1 MRDTVKNQ
9 TTSADRPRRTRR
21 RAALTTA
28 AVGAVLAVSVPGIAA
43 AAPAA
48 PAVPVHGMGAIV
60 SKIPLSAVNG
70 RNRLAAA
77 VQAAGG
83 MVYTASAL
91 PASIDLTGFAVTP
104 GNQGSHG
111 ACGSFTTAYTLA
123 GWESNYT
130 HHVGA
135 PFDPM
140 YVYNQI
146 NGGSDT
152 RGTSFGGNYSILEN
166 QGVVEAAYW
175 THPFTDYRTQP
186 TAAERA
192 DAGLHKLT
200 THTALFNGA
209 GQGTPA
215 QTAIETALAN
225 NQPVGIAFP
234 VYNAFSY
241 LNSSHSTFGLA
252 DATGSVLGYHA
263 VAVLG
268 YDANGVTIE
277 NSWGTGWGNHGFATM
292 GWDFVE
298 SKVMEA
304 VASGSF
310 VSGANTLPPVVTTL
324 SKAGVNTA
332 GGSALTITAARLG
345 SVNTG
350 TAGSVKFVSVA
361 NPAVSVNATATVTG
375 STTLSVTTPALPADG
390 DYRVVLTGS
399 GGTSVPNATADVVT
413 ALHPGTVALVAGQVG
428 RSDVVTKVALVGSGF
443 GTTSTAFTAAKL
455 TATVAGKAAPL
466 TWVNDEHVLVAVP
479 AAAAGSTAQIVI
491 SRNGVASP
499 AVTVHYLPP
508 VPVVS
513 TLTPSHVSVAGGTTV
528 TATVKAA
535 PTATGVTLVSTADPS
550 VTLTATLGATTAT
563 TITFTT
569 PASTNGAEGTYHVVV
584 TGSGGVSLP
593 VTADVLTYR
602 SPVTGTTSAS
612 VASAAGG
619 TAIPVSGSGFGSTST
634 AFTAAK
640 LTATVG
646 GKPAPVKW
654 VSDTSLVVTVP
665 AGVPGAAASIVLVHD
680 GVPGAAITGATYAA
694 VITSNAVPAGP
705 LEGWTTKLTGIGF
718 TGSGSWALLD
728 AAGST
733 VATLPVVSST
743 TALAAASSGAVLI
756 TGPTAV
762 SVHLPAASE
771 GMYRLTFTPS
781 GTAFPG
787 AHFAFTS
794 KAVVV
799 YAALG

>member
-28 AVGAVLAVSVPGIAA
+28 AVGVVLVAGIPGIAA

-48 PAVPVHGMGAIV
+48 PAAPVHGMGAIPP
-60 SKIPLSAVNG
+60 KLRLSAVNG
-70 RNRLAAA
+70 RARLAAA

-83 MVYTASAL
+83 MVYAASAL
-91 PASIDLTGFAVTP
+91 PASVDLTGFAVTP

-175 THPFTDYRTQP
+175 THPFSDYRTQP

-192 DAGLHKLT
+192 DAAQHKLT
-200 THTALFNGA
+200 THTGLFSGQ
-209 GQGTPA
+209 GQGTAA

-234 VYNAFSY
+234 VYSAFEY
-241 LNSSHSTFGLA
+241 LNTSHSSFGLA

-310 VSGANTLPPVVTTL
+310 VSGANTLAPVVTTL

-332 GGSALTITAARLG
+332 GGTALTITAARLG
-345 SVNTG
+345 SVNTS

-413 ALHPGTVALVAGQVG
+413 ALHPGTVALVGGQVG
-428 RSDVVTKVALVGSGF
+428 RSDAVTKVTLVGSGF
-443 GTTSTAFTAAKL
+443 GTTSTAFVAAKL

-466 TWVNDEHVLVAVP
+466 TWINDEHVQVAVP
-479 AAAAGSTAQIVI
+479 AAAAGTTAQIVI

-499 AVTVHYLPP
+499 AVTVSYLPP
-508 VPVVS
+508 LPVVS
-513 TLTPSHVSVAGGTTV
+513 TLSPAHVSVAGGTTV

-535 PTATGVTLVSTADPS
+535 STATGVTLVSTTDPS

-563 TITFTT
+563 TVTFTT
-569 PASTNGAEGTYHVVV
+569 PASSSEGTYHVVV
-584 TGSGGVSLP
+584 TGSGGTSLP
-593 VTADVLTYR
+593 VAADVLTYR
-602 SPVTGTTSAS
+602 TPMTGTTSAT

-634 AFTAAK
+634 AFAALK

-646 GKPAPVKW
+646 GKATAVKW

-680 GVPGAAITGATYAA
+680 GVPGAAVTGAKYAA
-694 VITSNAVPAGP
+694 VITANSAQAGP
-705 LEGWTTKLTGIGF
+705 LEGWTTKLTGVGF

-728 AAGST
+728 GAGQT
-733 VATLPVVSST
+733 VASLPVVTTT

-781 GTAFPG
+781 ASAFPG
-787 AHFAFTS
+787 ASFAFTS
-794 KAVVV
+794 RAVVI
-799 YAALG
+799 YSALG